1 MSVILTTFPL
11 FNYDLSSIINVLNG
25 DYRCEYSKALKPD
38 WEKLAEVWSG
48 DENTLIAEVDCN
60 DDAAQFL
67 CYHEEIQGYP
77 TLKYGNPKA
86 LLTYFGESLSYDDL
100 AAFAKAN
107 LKPVCGL
114 NNMDLCLEEKKAL
127 IESLMAMSK
136 EELEQNI
143 ENDRLD
149 KKLFDEM
156 FNKEAE
162 RLSREYEELIQAKE
176 DRLKADSLGLL
187 TAVLSWLTRYQE
199 VMNCRRQEVM
209 NFKNKYPYPNF

>member
-187 TAVLSWLTRYQE
+187 TAVLA
-199 VMNCRRQEVM
+199 
-209 NFKNKYPYPNF
+209 NKVSGSEELPPPGGDEF

>member
-1 MSVILTTFPL
+1 MSVILTTSPL
-11 FNYDLSSIINVLNG
+11 FNYELSSIINVLNG
-25 DYRCEYSKALKPD
+25 DYRCEYSIALKPD

-114 NNMDLCLEEKKAL
+114 NNMDLCVEEKKAL

-187 TAVLSWLTRYQE
+187 TAVLA
-199 VMNCRRQEVM
+199 
-209 NFKNKYPYPNF
+209 NKVSGSNELPPTGGDEL